1 MESAYTNI
9 SLKRVKMK
17 ITAKKRAKKFG
28 KMNISTYICSHQR

>member
-1 MESAYTNI
+1 MELFNRLR
-9 SLKRVKMK
+9 LKRVKMK